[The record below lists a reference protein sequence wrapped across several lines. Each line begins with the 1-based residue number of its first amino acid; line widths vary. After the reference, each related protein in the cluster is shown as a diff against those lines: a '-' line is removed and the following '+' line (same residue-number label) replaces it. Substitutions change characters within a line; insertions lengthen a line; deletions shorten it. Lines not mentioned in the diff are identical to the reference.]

1 MLYRVP
7 KIWFGTRTH
16 KQLAQIVRE
25 LNKTDY
31 RYVRY
36 DDTTYMYDVML
47 DIASSAEI

>member
-47 DIASSAEI
+47 DITSSAET